1 MRVTE
6 GGKGRWK
13 GRGARGVFF
22 VCDFISRFLSFSFFS
37 SFFCQIMVGL
47 VVDSGKLA
55 MITCCNVGL
64 GGLPLFTSPGKF
76 GIS

>member
-1 MRVTE
+1 MEVGVRVTE

-22 VCDFISRFLSFSFFS
+22 VWDFISRFLSFSFFS

-47 VVDSGKLA
+47 VVHNG
-55 MITCCNVGL
+55 IWHNT
-64 GGLPLFTSPGKF
+64 KF
-76 GIS
+76 